1 MGNKDIFD
9 EEDRNLIT
17 AEYDSLVNNLVRC
30 NKPGDRELIDKAFR
44 VANEAHWNMRRKS
57 GEPYIIHPIA
67 VAKIVNQ
74 EIGLGA
80 KSIATALLHDV
91 VEDTDYTLED
101 VERNFGPKIA
111 SLIDGLT
118 KISGT
123 YNKDQSTSLQA
134 ENFRKMLLTISD
146 DLRVILIKIADR
158 LHNMRTLDSMPE
170 HKKMK
175 VAGETIYMYA
185 PLANRLGLYAIKT
198 ELEDLSFKYRHPK
211 IYEEISMKLKHGEK
225 KYVALI
231 NKFALPIIEKLN
243 EAGFKFDISGRPK
256 SIYSIWKKMQSKNVP
271 FEEIYDVLAVRIVFE
286 PVPGI
291 PEKTQCW
298 NIYSIITDTYTPKPD
313 RLRDWVSRPKP
324 NGYEALHLTVMGP
337 EGKWVEIQIRSTRM
351 DEVAEKGYAAH
362 WKYKGDDV
370 HESELDKWIK
380 KIRAML
386 ENPLE
391 DPVEFL
397 DDFKMNLFSSEIM
410 VFTPKG
416 FLVNLPKG
424 ASALD
429 FAYEIHTEIG
439 NKAIGAK
446 INYKLMP
453 LNTVLNSGDQVEI
466 ITSDKARPE
475 KEWLTFVLTPR
486 ARVAVKN
493 ALKAESKD
501 RIQKGMSL
509 LEAKLNELGAA
520 PNSEIIKK
528 IMMANDVLNKDE
540 LYSKI
545 ELGIIN
551 LDDLKKI
558 IRKNP
563 ARNIIKFWDLSFIG
577 SRKDKGETQ
586 TGSPEE
592 KSSDAGDESLNG
604 EKDDSETDNQGID
617 RSVPFLLRENV
628 NDARQS
634 YEIAKCCNPIPGD
647 EVTGYLSH
655 EGSIVIHKPKCPVA
669 IRLMSN
675 EGDRI
680 ISVKWTIHKL
690 VAFLARI
697 SMSGI
702 DRVGL
707 VNDISKI
714 ISAELNVNMRN
725 INISVHNGI
734 FEGTIDLYVHHTK
747 DLNNLI
753 MRISDVRG
761 IENVKRVEEFSD
773 EDI

>member
-9 EEDRNLIT
+9 DEDKSLIK
-17 AEYDSLVNNLVRC
+17 AEFDSLVNKLVRC

-44 VANEAHWNMRRKS
+44 IANEAHWNMRRKS
-57 GEPYIIHPIA
+57 GEPYVIHPIA
-67 VAKIVNQ
+67 VARIVNQ

-91 VEDTDYTLED
+91 VEDTDISLED
-101 VERNFGPKIA
+101 IEREFGPKIA

-123 YNKDQSTSLQA
+123 YNKENSSSMQA

-175 VAGETIYMYA
+175 IAGETIYLYA
-185 PLANRLGLYAIKT
+185 PLADRLGLYAIKT
-198 ELEDLSFKYRHPK
+198 ELEDLSFKFRHPK
-211 IYEEISMKLKHGEK
+211 IYDEIAAKLKHGEK
-225 KYVALI
+225 KHIALI
-231 NKFALPIIEKLN
+231 NKFSLPIIEKLS
-243 EAGFKFDISGRPK
+243 EAGFRFDISGRPK
-256 SIYSIWKKMQSKNVP
+256 SIYSIWKKMQAKNVP
-271 FEEIYDVLAVRIVFE
+271 FEEVYDVLAVRIVFE

-298 NIYSIITDTYTPKPD
+298 NIYSVITDFYMPKPD

-351 DEVAEKGYAAH
+351 DEIAERGYAAH
-362 WKYKGDDV
+362 WKYKGDDSQ
-370 HESELDKWIK
+370 ESELDKWIK
-380 KIRAML
+380 KIRVML

-416 FLVNLPKG
+416 TLINLPKG

-446 INYKLMP
+446 INYKLLP
-453 LNTVLNSGDQVEI
+453 LSTVLNSGDQVEI
-466 ITSDKARPE
+466 ITSDMASPE
-475 KEWLTFVLTPR
+475 KEWLEFVHTPR
-486 ARVAVKN
+486 ARDAIKN
-493 ALKAESKD
+493 SLKEESKD
-501 RIQKGMSL
+501 RIQKGMAI
-509 LEAKLNELGAA
+509 LEKKLNELGTTA
-520 PNSEIIKK
+520 NSEVIKK
-528 IMMANDVLNKDE
+528 IMQSYDVLNKDE
-540 LYSKI
+540 LYSKV
-545 ELGIIN
+545 ELGILK

-558 IRKNP
+558 IKKNP
-563 ARNIIKFWDLSFIG
+563 SRNIIKYWDLRLTG
-577 SRKDKGETQ
+577 SRKDKT
-586 TGSPEE
+586 EE
-592 KSSDAGDESLNG
+592 EEGHVKR
-604 EKDDSETDNQGID
+604 D
-617 RSVPFLLRENV
+617 RSKPFLLRENV
-628 NDARQS
+628 ETSGQS

-647 EVTGYLSH
+647 EVIGYESA
-655 EGSIVIHKPKCPVA
+655 EGGIIIHKPKCPVA

-675 EGDRI
+675 EGNRI
-680 ISVKWTIHKL
+680 IAVKWTIHKL
-690 VAFLARI
+690 VSFLARI

-707 VNDISKI
+707 VNDISNI
-714 ISAELNVNMRN
+714 ISRELNVNMRN
-725 INISVHNGI
+725 INISVNNTI

-753 MRISDVRG
+753 MKISNVKG
-761 IENVKRVEEFSD
+761 IENVKRVEDFSD

>member
-9 EEDRNLIT
+9 EEDKNHIKI
-17 AEYDSLVNNLVRC
+17 EYDSLINNLHRC
-30 NKPGDRELIDKAFR
+30 NKPGDRELIDKAFNI
-44 VANEAHWNMRRKS
+44 ANEAHWNMRRKS

-67 VAKIVNQ
+67 VARIVNQ
-74 EIGLGA
+74 EIGLGV
-80 KSIATALLHDV
+80 KSIAASLLHDV

-101 VERNFGPKIA
+101 VEREFGPKIA
-111 SLIDGLT
+111 SLINGLT

-123 YNKDQSTSLQA
+123 YNKNNSSSLQA

-175 VAGETIYMYA
+175 VAGETIFLYA

-211 IYEEISMKLKHGEK
+211 IYDEIAAKLKHGEK
-225 KYVALI
+225 KYLALI
-231 NKFALPIIEKLN
+231 NKFSLPIIEKLSQN
-243 EAGFKFDISGRPK
+243 GFKFDIIGRPK

-271 FEEIYDVLAVRIVFE
+271 FEEVYDVLAVRIVFE

-298 NIYSIITDTYTPKPD
+298 NIYSIITDTYMPKPD

-337 EGKWVEIQIRSTRM
+337 EGKWVEIQIRSSRM
-351 DEVAEKGYAAH
+351 DEIAERGYAAH
-362 WKYKGDDV
+362 WKYKGDEAQ
-370 HESELDKWIK
+370 ESELDKWIK
-380 KIRAML
+380 KIRLML

-416 FLVNLPKG
+416 LLITLPKG
-424 ASALD
+424 TTALD

-446 INYKLMP
+446 INYRLMP
-453 LNTVLNSGDQVEI
+453 LNTILNSGDQVEI
-466 ITSDKARPE
+466 ITSDKAKPE
-475 KEWLTFVLTPR
+475 KEWIGFVHTTR
-486 ARVAVKN
+486 AKSAIKN
-493 ALKAESKD
+493 ALKAETKD
-501 RIQKGMSL
+501 RIQKGRTIL
-509 LEAKLNELGAA
+509 DDKLNELGVI
-520 PNSEIIKK
+520 PNSENLKK
-528 IMMANDVLNKDE
+528 IMMAYDAINKDE

-545 ELGIIN
+545 ELGIID
-551 LDDLKKI
+551 LDSLKKI
-558 IRKNP
+558 IKRNP
-563 ARNIIKFWDLSFIG
+563 AKNIIKYWDLRLIG
-577 SRKDKGETQ
+577 SKKEKE
-586 TGSPEE
+586 GSGDLPHPE
-592 KSSDAGDESLNG
+592 
-604 EKDDSETDNQGID
+604 ID
-617 RSVPFLLRENV
+617 RSVPYLLRENV
-628 NDARQS
+628 DNSAQT

-647 EVTGYLSH
+647 EVTGYLSP
-655 EGSIVIHKPKCPVA
+655 EDSIIIHKPKCPVA
-669 IRLMSN
+669 IRLMSS
-675 EGDRI
+675 EGNRI
-680 ISVKWTIHKL
+680 IAVKWTIHKL
-690 VAFLARI
+690 VSFLAKI
-697 SMSGI
+697 SMTGI

-714 ISAELNVNMRN
+714 ISSELHVNMRN
-725 INISVHNGI
+725 INISVHSGI

-753 MRISDVRG
+753 MRIS
-761 IENVKRVEEFSD
+761 NVKGIDNVRRVEDFSGD
-773 EDI
+773 DV